1 MTKLTRRTLCA
12 LPLAALPMARWTMPA
27 FAQETYPSRPVRV
40 ICAYVAGGGGDIM
53 VRYWANALKNITN
66 QNFVVENR
74 VGANG
79 HLGNRA
85 AMESKPDGY
94 TMIITGSA
102 ALVGNPLMMKGADYD
117 PLNALQ
123 SVATLNDIGLIL
135 VVNPQSGIKTLADL
149 TAMIRAKKGEAKY
162 AVATASHRVVSAW
175 YLQLIGAEAT
185 AVGYKAT
192 SDATNDVAGG
202 LIDFVFAD
210 ATLAMMQSRAG
221 KVTMIAASTPKRVSF
236 ASDIP
241 TMKESGVPLDYSV
254 KWAAWMPKGVPEPI
268 VKQMHGW
275 LSEIAQRPETRKFLE
290 DVGSEPYVSP
300 SPAAMDAMLKNEY
313 ETWKGIVEKAK
324 IEKQ

>member
-1 MTKLTRRTLCA
+1 MKSIIRKLICA
-12 LPLAALPMARWTMPA
+12 TALALAALPA
-27 FAQETYPSRPVRV
+27 FAQSYPSRPVRV

-53 VRYWANALKNITN
+53 VRYWANALKEVTG
-66 QNFVVENR
+66 QNFIVENR

-85 AMESKPDGY
+85 AMEAKPDGY
-94 TMIITGSA
+94 TMIITGTS

-149 TAMIRAKKGEAKY
+149 TNHIRAKKGEAKY
-162 AVATASHRVVSAW
+162 AVATASHRIVTAW

-185 AVGYKAT
+185 PVGYKAT

-221 KVTMIAASTPKRVSF
+221 KVAMVAASTAKRVSF
-236 ASDIP
+236 APDVP
-241 TMKESGVPLDYSV
+241 TMREAGVALDYSV
-254 KWAAWMPKGVPEPI
+254 KWAAWFPKGTPEPI
-268 VKQMHGW
+268 VKQMHAW
-275 LSEIAQRPETRKFLE
+275 LNEIAQRPESKKFLFE
-290 DVGSEPYVSP
+290 VGSDPYVLA
-300 SPAAMDAMLKNEY
+300 SPADMDAMIKSEF